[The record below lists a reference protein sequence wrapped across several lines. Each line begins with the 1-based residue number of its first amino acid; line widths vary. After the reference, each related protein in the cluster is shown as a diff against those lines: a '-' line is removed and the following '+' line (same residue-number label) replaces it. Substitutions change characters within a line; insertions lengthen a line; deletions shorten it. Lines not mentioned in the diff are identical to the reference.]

1 SEFGDE
7 KKIACYTA
15 LEILDKIKV
24 SKNGEWISFYES
36 SLYNC
41 FSKLNFF
48 ARDEERDNV
57 WYRLKEIYM
66 ELFIASR
73 RIWKEKNKP
82 ERLALYESF
91 SKLIKFYL
99 DVADSDSLKICSD
112 AAREAKF
119 LGRGSLDDEEFRDA
133 NAHINEIKK
142 NISEA
147 ERGKSDLTET

>member
-1 SEFGDE
+1 
-7 KKIACYTA
+7 
-15 LEILDKIKV
+15 
-24 SKNGEWISFYES
+24 
-36 SLYNC
+36 
-41 FSKLNFF
+41 
-48 ARDEERDNV
+48 
-57 WYRLKEIYM
+57 M

-119 LGRGSLDDEEFRDA
+119 LGRG
-133 NAHINEIKK
+133 
-142 NISEA
+142 
-147 ERGKSDLTET
+147 T